1 MAPIQQNLLVFPLLG
16 LLYSLQFTFIT
27 LASAASASAGCKSMN
42 IPYLVKDLTGG
53 PRDSDPKPLAS
64 IGNTLFFTI
73 NPFSSGNQLWKTDST
88 TQGTVQLTDVAIEL
102 KDDWGTGRKPAYITT
117 SKLFIFVSRDGELWR
132 SDGTRRGT
140 FQLKDI
146 NPGIYSA
153 KIKSLTKVGN
163 TIYFT
168 AENGNFGRE
177 LWKTNGTSEGTL
189 LVKDIMPGVDDSSP
203 SHLTAVGSRLY
214 FKAKMSFPRLG
225 HIRHLWFT
233 DGSEDGTKAV
243 SFPDTPDDRGSGEGF
258 AISGMTAVEN
268 TLYFYSTGDNS
279 GQEIWKVGELS
290 SQAEVVSDIVPSGSR
305 IALDGYGHLTG
316 ANQKVYFT
324 TGGGVGGSLWRSAGS
339 IPTTIELRSF
349 DSISDPNSIF
359 NSMGVGGTYYFVA
372 ETKQNGEELWKTDG
386 TIAGTLLV
394 KDINPGSYGSSP
406 QELVSISNI
415 LYFTAKNGVSGR
427 ELWKSDG
434 TVNGTT
440 LIKDIFPGGESYTV
454 YWPKDLTPVGNLLYF
469 TAGTRNVN
477 RQLWKTDGT
486 EKGTVLVSPIPG
498 GLSGF
503 EPWYLMPVGSK
514 LYFSA
519 NGGFST
525 GRELWAVSTI
535 CAKK

>member
-1 MAPIQQNLLVFPLLG
+1 MAPIQQNLLAFPLLG
-16 LLYSLQFTFIT
+16 LLYSLQFSFIT
-27 LASAASASAGCKSMN
+27 LASAASASAGCKSIS

-53 PRDSDPKPLAS
+53 PRDSNPKPLAS

-102 KDDWGTGRKPAYITT
+102 EDDWGTGRKPAYITT

-153 KIKSLTKVGN
+153 KVKSLTKVGN

-168 AENGNFGRE
+168 AENGSFGRE

-203 SHLTAVGSRLY
+203 TNLTAVGSRIYFTATTNFPHLGTTQILWYSDGTEDNTRAIAIPDNPWVSLGHSRINNLTGLDNSLY
-214 FKAKMSFPRLG
+214 FTLNTEA
-225 HIRHLWFT
+225 
-233 DGSEDGTKAV
+233 
-243 SFPDTPDDRGSGEGF
+243 SGE
-258 AISGMTAVEN
+258 
-268 TLYFYSTGDNS
+268 
-279 GQEIWKVGELS
+279 EIWKVDETMHKASLVTDILP
-290 SQAEVVSDIVPSGSR
+290 SQTSMGSY
-305 IALDGYGHLTG
+305 GYGHLRGVNKSLFFIG
-316 ANQKVYFT
+316 AENR
-324 TGGGVGGSLWRSAGS
+324 LWRTNVSS
-339 IPTTIELRSF
+339 STTIALGTF
-349 DSISDPNSIF
+349 DGIAKPYDEFASKAIGDSL
-359 NSMGVGGTYYFVA
+359 YFVA
-372 ETKQNGEELWKTDG
+372 ESKQFGEELWKTDG

-503 EPWYLMPVGSK
+503 EPWYLMRVGSK

>member
-1 MAPIQQNLLVFPLLG
+1 MALIQQNLLVFPLLG
-16 LLYSLQFTFIT
+16 LLYSLQFSFIT
-27 LASAASASAGCKSMN
+27 LASAASASAGCKSN
-42 IPYLVKDLTGG
+42 NKPYLVKDLTSG

-73 NPFSSGNQLWKTDST
+73 NPFSTGNQLWRTDST

-102 KDDWGTGRKPAYITT
+102 KDHWGIGSKPAYIATA
-117 SKLFIFVSRDGELWR
+117 KLFFFVSRDGELWR

-168 AENGNFGRE
+168 AENGSFGRE

-203 SHLTAVGSRLY
+203 TNLTAVGNRLY
-214 FKAKMSFPRLG
+214 FKATMSFPRLG
-225 HIRHLWFT
+225 QIRHLWVT
-233 DGSEDGTKAV
+233 DGSEDNTGAIAI
-243 SFPDTPDDRGSGEGF
+243 PDNPWASQQHYGINNLTGLD
-258 AISGMTAVEN
+258 N
-268 TLYFYSTGDNS
+268 TLYFTLHGEAS
-279 GQEIWKVGELS
+279 GEEIWKVDETMH
-290 SQAEVVSDIVPSGSR
+290 QASLVSDIVPSKTSMGSY
-305 IALDGYGHLTG
+305 GYGHLRGVNKSLFFIG
-316 ANQKVYFT
+316 AENR
-324 TGGGVGGSLWRSAGS
+324 LWRTHVSAS
-339 IPTTIELRSF
+339 ATIALGTF
-349 DSISDPNSIF
+349 DGIARPYDEFASKAIGDSL
-359 NSMGVGGTYYFVA
+359 YFVA
-372 ETKQNGEELWKTDG
+372 ETKQYGEELWKTDG

-394 KDINPGSYGSSP
+394 KDINPGRYGSSP
-406 QELVSISNI
+406 LELVSVSNM
-415 LYFTAKNGVSGR
+415 LYFTARNGVSGR

-434 TVNGTT
+434 TENGTT

-486 EKGTVLVSPIPG
+486 EKGTVLVSSIPG
-498 GLSGF
+498 GLPGF
-503 EPWYLMPVGSK
+503 KPWYLMPVGSK

-519 NGGFST
+519 IGGFST